1 VYETAFS
8 EACFHE
14 VFTPPPNAHE
24 LLYFHREPATKI
36 NVTISLTFHLTTTDL
51 ELYTTRVDAWG
62 LLTLS
67 ALLLVLAD
75 AVPLPNSL
83 VGSTLNSTFTTSPS
97 ATRTKRPYAP
107 AIIFVT
113 ILHHIATGIGSY
125 SHWSRPSHRTIA
137 MDIGV
142 WGNVGLA
149 LLGAAALAYLNGGAE
164 LAGSAGEVLAK
175 ESDNLQ
181 EKAQSVV
188 GSIRE
193 DVRDATRSTRKRG

>member
-1 VYETAFS
+1 MT
-8 EACFHE
+8 
-14 VFTPPPNAHE
+14 T
-24 LLYFHREPATKI
+24 LLTLFRI
-36 NVTISLTFHLTTTDL
+36 TTDL

-67 ALLLVLAD
+67 ALLLILAD
-75 AVPLPNSL
+75 AVPLPKSL

-97 ATRTKRPYAP
+97 GTRTKRPYAP

-142 WGNVGLA
+142 WGNVGLT

-164 LAGSAGEVLAK
+164 LAGSVGETLNK
-175 ESDNLQ
+175 ESENLQ
-181 EKAQSVV
+181 EQAQSVV

-193 DVRDATRSTRKRG
+193 DVRDATRSTRKRN